1 MLSQPKPREILRNAI
16 TERDLRQKRF
26 DAAEVALARAELMLC
41 EAEQNL
47 STFADV
53 EEQIA
58 SHGANIVMASIG
70 TGDKSAN
77 LSLPE
82 TIVAR
87 RTARDEAR
95 EIVATAKS
103 AHKTLSNEQDA
114 AKAPLA
120 EANSSVCQASQLVM
134 IEDAE
139 RIAARLQSAKRE
151 VWDLA
156 AQLRGLS
163 ELWLPDK
170 TTQSLRPFPLSPSI
184 VDTIGTQEPQ
194 YAFAARPEVKHTTT
208 WRSFYTELVVNPE
221 AKFDGAL

>member
-26 DAAEVALARAELMLC
+26 DAAQVALARAELMLC
-41 EAEQNL
+41 ETEQNL

-58 SHGANIVMASIG
+58 SHGASVVRSSID
-70 TGDKSAN
+70 TGEKSEN

-87 RTARDEAR
+87 RTARDKAR
-95 EIVATAKS
+95 DTVATAKS
-103 AHKTLSNEQDA
+103 AHRTLSNELDA

-156 AQLRGLS
+156 ARLRGLS
-163 ELWLPDK
+163 EVWLPDK
-170 TTQSLRPFPLSPSI
+170 TQQSLRPIRLSRSI
-184 VDTIGTQEPQ
+184 IDAIAAEEPQ
-194 YAFAARPEVKHTTT
+194 CAFAARPELKHTAT
-208 WRSFYTELVVNPE
+208 WQSYYAELLLDSE
-221 AKFDGAL
+221 ADLDGAL